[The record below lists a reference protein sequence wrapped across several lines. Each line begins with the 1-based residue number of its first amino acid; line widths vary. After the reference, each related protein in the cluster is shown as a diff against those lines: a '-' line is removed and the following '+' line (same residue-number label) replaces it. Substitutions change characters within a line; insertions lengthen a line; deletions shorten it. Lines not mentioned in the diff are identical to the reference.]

1 MAKNGLNGLKW
12 PKMANKEFQN
22 MSVNIQIRPS
32 ARASRRLAVGQ
43 PNLLVSII
51 RRSVMLSRTKWVR
64 QCRTQFLVRS
74 ALWYLMRNVILD
86 TRKCTSH
93 TEKRCAARRA

>member
-1 MAKNGLNGLKW
+1 MAKNGKKWQKNGKKW

-43 PNLLVSII
+43 PNLLVVIMVI
-51 RRSVMLSRTKWVR
+51 MVR
-64 QCRTQFLVRS
+64 GK
-74 ALWYLMRNVILD
+74 LMVL
-86 TRKCTSH
+86 TEGKSH
-93 TEKRCAARRA
+93 TIGINSANSIYCNIEVQIVLMILMVIMV